1 MNNTPAP
8 ASPATQPELLFQI
21 AAVEALIE
29 QFNGLRG
36 DLRAIVGAEIAAA
49 YAKDGTKCAVD
60 VRIPGT
66 KTKVGAVSTA
76 IHAEDVT
83 SVEDEAALMAW
94 VEANAPDNI
103 DYLDPIINPRYK
115 ARLLK
120 QVEWIDDPDFVAP
133 PVAPDAGP
141 DAPAVEV
148 PKVAAIANK
157 STGEYVTVPGLKF
170 TEGGGY
176 KSFAIGKRD
185 NDAIM
190 KYLGTINI
198 ADVLGRADSMIESHV
213 TIAGEV
219 GDDPDPVEPA
229 SETVVAGEVVASE
242 DAA

>member
-8 ASPATQPELLFQI
+8 ATPATQPELLFQI
-21 AAVEALIE
+21 AALEAVIE
-29 QFNGLRG
+29 KLTGVRT
-36 DLRAIVGAEIAAA
+36 DLRDLVGREIAAK
-49 YAKDGTKCAVD
+49 YDETGEKCAVD

-66 KTKVGAVSTA
+66 KTVVGKVTTSF
-76 IHAEDVT
+76 HAADVT
-83 SVEDEAALMAW
+83 SVADDAALYAW
-94 VEANAPDNI
+94 VEANHPDQI
-103 DYLDPIINPRYK
+103 KYLDPVVEPSFK
-115 ARLLK
+115 TALLK
-120 QVEWIDDPDFVAP
+120 QVEWIDNPD
-133 PVAPDAGP
+133 DLDGP
-141 DAPAVEV
+141 
-148 PKVAAIANK
+148 KIAARMNK
-157 STGEYVTVPGLKF
+157 TTGEYETVPGLKF

-213 TIAGEV
+213 TVAGEV

-229 SETVVAGEVVASE
+229 SETVVAGEVVARE